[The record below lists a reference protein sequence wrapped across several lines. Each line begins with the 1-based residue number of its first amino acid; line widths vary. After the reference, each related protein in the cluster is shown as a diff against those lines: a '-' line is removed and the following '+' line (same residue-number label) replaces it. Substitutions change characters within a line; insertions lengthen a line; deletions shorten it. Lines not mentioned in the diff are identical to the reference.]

1 MSKIA
6 LGILI
11 SGRGSNME
19 AIINACQ
26 ANQIN
31 ATVNVVISDKR
42 DAKGIEIAKQLGITT
57 FVLDI
62 KDFSS
67 KQEYEDD
74 ICRILKGCS
83 VQLLCLAGYMKIVGE
98 TILEAFKH
106 RVINIHPSLLP
117 SFKGLNAQKQ
127 ALDYGVSFAGCSVH
141 YVNDVL
147 DGGPLI
153 LQDIVAVSAEDTE
166 ETLSE
171 KILVK
176 EHSLYPRAIQKV
188 LERIFQIFPMN

>member
-19 AIINACQ
+19 AIIKACQ

-171 KILVK
+171 KILEK

-188 LERIFQIFPMN
+188 LESLSIK

>member
-188 LERIFQIFPMN
+188 LESLSIK

>member
-188 LERIFQIFPMN
+188 WKTKTWFFSI

>member
-1 MSKIA
+1 MSNKA

-19 AIINACQ
+19 AIIKASQ

-31 ATVNVVISDKR
+31 ATVAVVISDKR
-42 DAKGIEIAKQLGITT
+42 DAKGIKIAKELGITT

-62 KDFSS
+62 KDFST

-83 VQLLCLAGYMKIVGE
+83 VDLVCLAGYMKIVGQ
-98 TILEAFKH
+98 TILESFKN

-117 SFKGLNAQKQ
+117 AFRGLNAQKQ
-127 ALDYGVSFAGCSVH
+127 ALDYGVKFAGCSVH

-153 LQDIVAVSAEDTE
+153 LQDIVEVSGDDTE
-166 ETLSE
+166 ETLSQ
-171 KILVK
+171 KILAK
-176 EHSLYPRAIQKV
+176 EHLIYPQAIQIV
-188 LERIFQIFPMN
+188 LESLSVK

>member
-1 MSKIA
+1 MSNVS

-19 AIINACQ
+19 AIIKACQ
-26 ANQIN
+26 ANQIK
-31 ATVNVVISDKR
+31 ATVTVVISDKKN
-42 DAKGIEIAKQLGITT
+42 AKGIAIAKALGITT

-62 KDFSS
+62 NDFST
-67 KQEYEDD
+67 KQDYEAD

-83 VQLLCLAGYMKIVGE
+83 VDLVCLAGYMKIVGE
-98 TILEAFKH
+98 TILDAFKN

-117 SFKGLNAQKQ
+117 AFKGVNAQKQ
-127 ALDYGVSFAGCSVH
+127 ALDYGVQFAGCSVH

-153 LQDIVAVSAEDTE
+153 LQDIVEVSDDDTE
-166 ETLSE
+166 QTLSK
-171 KILVK
+171 KILKK
-176 EHSLYPRAIQKV
+176 EHIIYPRAIQIV
-188 LERIFQIFPMN
+188 LDRLSKREE

>member
-1 MSKIA
+1 MSNKA

-19 AIINACQ
+19 AIIKASQ

-31 ATVNVVISDKR
+31 ATVAVVISDKR
-42 DAKGIEIAKQLGITT
+42 DAKGIKIAKELGITT

-62 KDFSS
+62 KDFST

-83 VQLLCLAGYMKIVGE
+83 VDLVCLAGYMKIVGQ
-98 TILEAFKH
+98 TILESFKN

-117 SFKGLNAQKQ
+117 AFRGLNAQKQ
-127 ALDYGVSFAGCSVH
+127 ALDYGVKFAGCSVH

-153 LQDIVAVSAEDTE
+153 LQDIVEVSIDDTE
-166 ETLSE
+166 ETLSQ
-171 KILVK
+171 KILKK
-176 EHSLYPRAIQKV
+176 EHLIYPQAIQIV
-188 LERIFQIFPMN
+188 LESLSVK

>member
-1 MSKIA
+1 MSNMA

-19 AIINACQ
+19 AIIKASQ
-26 ANQIN
+26 SNQIN
-31 ATVNVVISDKR
+31 ATVAVVISDKR
-42 DAKGIEIAKQLGITT
+42 DAQGIKIAKELGITT

-62 KDFSS
+62 KDFST

-83 VQLLCLAGYMKIVGE
+83 VDLVCLAGYMKIVGQ
-98 TILEAFKH
+98 TILESFKN

-117 SFKGLNAQKQ
+117 AFRGLNAQKQ
-127 ALDYGVSFAGCSVH
+127 ALDYGVKFAGCSVH

-153 LQDIVAVSAEDTE
+153 LQDIVEVSGDDTE
-166 ETLSE
+166 ETLSQ
-171 KILVK
+171 KILAK
-176 EHSLYPRAIQKV
+176 EHLIYPQAIQIV
-188 LERIFQIFPMN
+188 LESLSVK

>member
-19 AIINACQ
+19 AIIKACQ

-117 SFKGLNAQKQ
+117 AFKGLNAQKQ
-127 ALDYGVSFAGCSVH
+127 ALDYGESFAGCSVH
-141 YVNDVL
+141 YVDDVL

-171 KILVK
+171 KILEK

-188 LERIFQIFPMN
+188 LESLSIK